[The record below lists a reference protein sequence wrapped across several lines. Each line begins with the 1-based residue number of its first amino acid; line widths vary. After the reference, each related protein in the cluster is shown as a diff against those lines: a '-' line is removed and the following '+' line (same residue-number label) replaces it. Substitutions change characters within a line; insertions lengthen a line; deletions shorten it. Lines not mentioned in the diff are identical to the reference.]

1 MRGGAGVRK
10 KSASF
15 DLRRKQPLFGN
26 IALPLIRPL
35 RGHLLPASGEK
46 DADSK
51 RESAMSSSPILII
64 GAGIAGLFTA
74 LKLAP
79 RPVVIL
85 AAAEL
90 GSGAS
95 SVWAQGG
102 IAAAISEG
110 DAPEKHAADTVAAGA
125 GVVDET
131 VALNMAREARA
142 RIEDL
147 LSYGVPFDRDLEGRL
162 VQGREAAHSERRIV
176 RVKGDTAGL
185 AIMMALVAAARG
197 AAHIRVVAGE
207 AERLTFDGKR
217 VTGVVARAPEGRA
230 FHIPAGATVL
240 ATGGVGGLYA
250 VTTNP
255 PQARGAGVA
264 MAAEIGATIADAE
277 FVQFHP
283 TAIDI
288 GRDPAPLAT
297 EALRGE
303 GCTLINRAGERFM
316 LKIDPGAE
324 LAPRDVVAR
333 GVFAEMRA
341 GRGAFLDCRA
351 AVGKAF
357 PQKFP
362 TVYATCVSAGI
373 DPATQ
378 PIPVAPAEHYHMG
391 GVWTDERGKTSLDG
405 LYAAGEVASTGVHGA
420 NRLASNSLLEA
431 TVFGA
436 RIAQDL
442 HGATLPAARDEA
454 IDDAGVGAD
463 DSDLVATI
471 RRMMSDKVGV
481 LRDGAGLAEALDSL
495 TVVAARAGA
504 ASTRNMANAALL
516 IAAAAAARH
525 ESRGGHF
532 RTDFP
537 HPDPRLAHRS
547 AITLEEARAIA
558 RA

>member
-1 MRGGAGVRK
+1 
-10 KSASF
+10 
-15 DLRRKQPLFGN
+15 
-26 IALPLIRPL
+26 
-35 RGHLLPASGEK
+35 
-46 DADSK
+46 
-51 RESAMSSSPILII
+51 MSSSPILII
-64 GAGIAGLFTA
+64 GGGIAGLFTA

-79 RPVVIL
+79 RPVIVL

-102 IAAAISEG
+102 VAAAISEG

-125 GVVDET
+125 GIVDAE
-131 VALNMAREARA
+131 VALNMAREARE
-142 RIEDL
+142 RIDDL
-147 LSYGVPFDRDLEGRL
+147 LSYGVPFDRDLQGHL

-176 RVKGDTAGL
+176 RVKGDTAGY
-185 AIMMALVAAARG
+185 AIMMALVDAARR
-197 AAHIRVVAGE
+197 APHIKTLLGE
-207 AERLTFDGKR
+207 AERLTFDGTR
-217 VTGVVARAPEGRA
+217 VTGVVARMTAGGKAGGRA
-230 FHIPAGATVL
+230 CHIPAGATIL

-255 PQARGAGVA
+255 PQARGAGFA

-333 GVFAEMRA
+333 GVFAEVQS

-351 AVGKAF
+351 VIGKAF
-357 PQKFP
+357 PERFP
-362 TVYATCVSAGI
+362 TVYASCVSAGI
-373 DPATQ
+373 DPVTQ
-378 PIPVAPAEHYHMG
+378 PIPVIPAEHYHMG

-442 HGATLPAARDEA
+442 HGAHLPLAREETVDAAPSA
-454 IDDAGVGAD
+454 SD
-463 DSDLVATI
+463 DSDLVTTL
-471 RRMMSDKVGV
+471 RRTMSDKVGV
-481 LRDGAGLAEALDSL
+481 IRDGAGLGEALDTITSI
-495 TVVAARAGA
+495 AARAGA
-504 ASTRNMANAALL
+504 AATRNMANAALL
-516 IAAAAAARH
+516 IAASAAARH
-525 ESRGGHF
+525 ESRGGHY

-547 AITLEEARAIA
+547 AITLDEARAIA
-558 RA
+558 AS